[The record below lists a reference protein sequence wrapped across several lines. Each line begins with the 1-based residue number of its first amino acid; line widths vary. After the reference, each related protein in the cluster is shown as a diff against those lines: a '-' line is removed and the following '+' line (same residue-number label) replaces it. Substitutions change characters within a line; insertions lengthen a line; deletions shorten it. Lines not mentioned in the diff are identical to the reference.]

1 MVYIPTDAEWYLA
14 EIVER
19 FKVHDELSSTIHVN
33 FILVRA
39 ATPEQAFEK
48 ATAFGKVGKEPYTNS
63 DGKIVTPEYLGL
75 RNLHV
80 IYEPLE
86 DGSEIVYERYE
97 DVVEGD
103 AMKMVKQKNELN
115 VFRVTTLRVD

>member
-1 MVYIPTDAEWYLA
+1 MVYIPIDAEWYLA

-19 FKVHDELSSTIHVN
+19 FNVQEEPSSTVQVN
-33 FILVRA
+33 FVLVRA
-39 ATPEQAFEK
+39 ATPKKAFEK

-103 AMKMVKQKNELN
+103 AMRMVKQKHELN
-115 VFRVTTLRVD
+115 AFRGTTLRVD